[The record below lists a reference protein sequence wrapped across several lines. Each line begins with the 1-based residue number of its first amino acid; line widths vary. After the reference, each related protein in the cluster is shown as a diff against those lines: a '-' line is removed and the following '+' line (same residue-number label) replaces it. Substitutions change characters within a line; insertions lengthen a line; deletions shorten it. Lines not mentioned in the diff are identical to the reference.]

1 MCLTNHSVS
10 FTKTFSN
17 LLRLILNTM
26 NYQVPDLQGHKFF
39 LLPPN
44 NMYLPKK
51 KNIYI
56 EKKKIHIL
64 QVTMYICSHCIKR
77 FFVEC

>member
-51 KNIYI
+51 YIYI
-56 EKKKIHIL
+56 EKKKQKTKKTSISCKL
-64 QVTMYICSHCIKR
+64 QCT
-77 FFVEC
+77 FVLTV